1 MKNLLSLLNIF
12 NSVKAL
18 QTKSDNIFNVF
29 KNTMNDLSKV
39 NSEIAQQVKTRED
52 QINSLQE
59 EVTTLVTIKSNNE
72 KMVNKIQN
80 FLNN

>member
-1 MKNLLSLLNIF
+1 MKKLLNLSNPF
-12 NSVKAL
+12 NSVSAL
-18 QTKSDNIFNVF
+18 KIKSDNIFNVF

-59 EVTTLVTIKSNNE
+59 EVTTLVTIKTNNE

-80 FLNN
+80 FLNS

>member
-1 MKNLLSLLNIF
+1 MKKLLSLLNPF
-12 NSVKAL
+12 NSVNAL
-18 QTKSDNIFNVF
+18 KVKSDNIFNVF

-39 NSEIAQQVKTRED
+39 NSEIAQQVKSRED

-59 EVTTLVTIKSNNE
+59 EVTTLVTIKTNNE

-80 FLNN
+80 FLNS